1 MEYTVKNFKVPSC
14 DGTHELSAVAYVPSG
29 EAKGIFH
36 VAHGMTEYIARYD
49 RFMGF
54 MAENGYITVGY
65 DHLGHGYTVRDDSE
79 LGFIAHKGGWEL
91 LVKDIKTFS
100 DAVKK
105 EYGETLPYYLMG
117 HSMGSFIVR
126 LASAKYVKPDK
137 LIIMGTGG
145 PNPAAPAGLAL
156 IGLLKRLRGEKSY
169 SKLLRALA
177 FGSYNK
183 TFGGYD
189 ENDPGKWLTTREE
202 IRKKYYG
209 DKLCTYQFTV
219 SAMGDL
225 IRLTKYCNAGKW
237 YKELNKDIPIL
248 LVSGEDDPVGNYG
261 KGVNTVQKRLQKT
274 GHSSRCILYKGVRH
288 EILNDTSEDR
298 VKKDILEFI
307 EHDA

>member
-1 MEYTVKNFKVPSC
+1 MEYTVNNFKVPSC
-14 DGTHELSAVAYVPSG
+14 DGVHELSAVAYVPSG
-29 EAKGIFH
+29 KAKGIFH
-36 VAHGMTEYIARYD
+36 VAHGMTEHIERYD
-49 RFMGF
+49 SFMSF
-54 MAENGYITVGY
+54 MAENGYITLGY
-65 DHLGHGYTVRDDSE
+65 DHLGHGYTARDDSE
-79 LGFIAHKGGWEL
+79 LGFIAHKKGWEL

-126 LASAKYVKPDK
+126 LAAAKYVTPDK

-156 IGLLKRLRGEKSY
+156 ISILKIIRGERGY

-189 ENDPGKWLTTREE
+189 ENDPGKWLTTRED
-202 IRKKYYG
+202 IRYKYYG
-209 DKLCTYQFTV
+209 NKFCKHPFTV

-225 IRLTKYCNAGKW
+225 IRLTKYCNARGW
-237 YKELNKDIPIL
+237 YKELDRELPIL
-248 LVSGEDDPVGNYG
+248 IVSGEDDPVGNYG
-261 KGVNTVQKRLQKT
+261 KGVNTVQKNLQKT
-274 GHSSRCILYKGVRH
+274 GHNSKCILYKGARH
-288 EILNDTSEDR
+288 EILNDVCEDE

-307 EHDA
+307 EG